1 MASAKC
7 IIASALMLAWA
18 VTAAAQPAACDRLFK
33 IENGLIQRIE
43 ATLERVPYG
52 MTSGWS
58 SWEDGMSDRAR
69 DVTR

>member
-18 VTAAAQPAACDRLFK
+18 VTAAAQPACDRVFK

-58 SWEDGMSDRAR
+58 SCEDGMSDRAS